1 MTEEGRPVGAIP
13 PISWKQKIIRLN
25 KKNICKK
32 AEEENVNGGGM
43 RSCSGKKKIKKK
55 KKKLGTCEWPNLRLK
70 LEIEDEDSRMYFEKL
85 ETWKPKG

>member
-13 PISWKQKIIRLN
+13 PISWKQKIIRVN

-43 RSCSGKKKIKKK
+43 RSCSGKKKLKKK
-55 KKKLGTCEWPNLRLK
+55 KNMELASGRTCLRLK
-70 LEIEDEDSRMYFEKL
+70 LEIEEEDSS
-85 ETWKPKG
+85 

>member
-13 PISWKQKIIRLN
+13 PISWKQKIIRVN

-43 RSCSGKKKIKKK
+43 RSCSEN
-55 KKKLGTCEWPNLRLK
+55 KKLIN
-70 LEIEDEDSRMYFEKL
+70 
-85 ETWKPKG
+85 

>member
-13 PISWKQKIIRLN
+13 PISWKQKIIRVN

-43 RSCSGKKKIKKK
+43 RSCSEN
-55 KKKLGTCEWPNLRLK
+55 KKLINK
-70 LEIEDEDSRMYFEKL
+70 LIN
-85 ETWKPKG
+85 